1 MRTTSRS
8 QVRHVARLVFASV
21 ILAASIAGAAPV
33 EIRMLLATTPADS
46 LVEPLLK
53 LESARAR
60 SAAGA
65 DAAMVLGAL
74 HFARGEYREAVN
86 AYSRAAARLDPGRK
100 SEARYWAGLS
110 WLGLGEPTQAR
121 SALEGVA
128 RNGEARRV
136 EALLGLAQA
145 WELSQRPE
153 RALEV
158 LDALLDGE
166 LGEVGP
172 AILERAAALAE
183 HARKLERARRARER
197 LLRDYPRSI
206 EAAAARLALARAADP
221 PRASDVAVVIGSFI
235 DRARARSLATEAKR
249 AGFPGA
255 QVVTRGEG
263 LAAVHIVR
271 LGTYPSHGEARRAG
285 EQAAGALGVTYQI
298 VRSP

>member
-1 MRTTSRS
+1 MRPTSRS
-8 QVRHVARLVFASV
+8 QVRFVARLLFAPV
-21 ILAASIAGAAPV
+21 ILAASIAEAPPD
-33 EIRMLLATTPADS
+33 EIRTLLATTPADS
-46 LVEPLLK
+46 LVEPLLR
-53 LESARAR
+53 LERARA
-60 SAAGA
+60 SSPEGA
-65 DAAMVLGAL
+65 DAIMVLGAL

-86 AYSRAAARLDPGRK
+86 AYSRAAARLDPARK

-121 SALEGVA
+121 SALEEVA
-128 RNGEARRV
+128 RSGEARRV

-172 AILERAAALAE
+172 AILERTAALAE
-183 HARKLERARRARER
+183 HARKLEQARRARER

-206 EAAAARLALARAADP
+206 EAAAARLALASAADSP
-221 PRASDVAVVIGSFI
+221 GASGVAVVIGSFI

-271 LGTYPSHGEARRAG
+271 LGTYPGHTEARRAG

-298 VRSP
+298 VKSP

>member
-1 MRTTSRS
+1 MRPPSRS
-8 QVRHVARLVFASV
+8 HRLVARLAFAPIVFA
-21 ILAASIAGAAPV
+21 AAFAQAAPD
-33 EIRMLLATTPADS
+33 EIRALLATTPADS
-46 LVEPLLK
+46 LVEPLLR
-53 LESARAR
+53 LEGTRAR
-60 SAAGA
+60 PAEGA
-65 DAAMVLGAL
+65 DAVMVLGAL

-86 AYSRAAARLDPGRK
+86 AYSRAAARLDPARK

-121 SALEGVA
+121 SALEEVVRG
-128 RNGEARRV
+128 GGARRV
-136 EALLGLAQA
+136 AALLGLAQA

-158 LDALLDGE
+158 LEALLHDD

-183 HARKLERARRARER
+183 HARKLEQARRARER

-221 PRASDVAVVIGSFI
+221 AGASDVAVVIGSFV

-249 AGFPGA
+249 SGFPGA

-271 LGTYPSHGEARRAG
+271 LGTYPNHAEARRAG
-285 EQAAGALGVTYQI
+285 EQATSALGVAYQI
-298 VRSP
+298 VRSPG